1 MILTGTEIISAVDSG
16 EIIIELYC
24 ESKINP
30 NSYDLT
36 LHRFLYTYED
46 EILDPKIKYPELRQH
61 RISEEGFLLLPG
73 KLYLGRTN
81 EYTPTD
87 TYVPMLEGKSSIG
100 RLGIDIHK
108 TAGVGDI
115 GFRGNWTL
123 ELAVTQPVY
132 VYPDMPICQIIYYV
146 PKGGTTIQYNGK
158 YQDSLN
164 VLASKIYEE
173 M

>member
-1 MILTGTEIISAVDSG
+1 MILTGTEITNAVGRG
-16 EIIIELYC
+16 EITIEPYS

-36 LHRFLYTYED
+36 LHRILYTYKD
-46 EILDPKIKYPELRQH
+46 KILDPKKENPELVPLE
-61 RISEEGFLLLPG
+61 ISENGCLLLPG
-73 KLYLGRTN
+73 QLYLGRTN
-81 EYTPTD
+81 EYTATD
-87 TYVPMLEGKSSIG
+87 TYIPMLEGKSSIG

-132 VYPDMPICQIIYYV
+132 IYPDMSICQIIYYV
-146 PKGGTTIQYNGK
+146 PKGGTSIQYKGK
-158 YQDSLN
+158 YQDSLD
-164 VLASKIYEE
+164 VKASKMYEE